1 LLVVDVA
8 AVEAA
13 LDGLRLGYAA
23 DGYSLQVEDVAD
35 GVVKVRIAAGP
46 NACEECLV
54 PKPIA
59 LGTIKGSLR
68 GLPITRV
75 EVAYPTDA

>member
-1 LLVVDVA
+1 MA
-8 AVEAA
+8 AVDAA
-13 LDGLRLGYAA
+13 LAGLRGGYAA
-23 DGYSLQVEDVAD
+23 DGYSLLVEGVSSD
-35 GVVKVRIAAGP
+35 GVVKVRISAGP

-54 PKPIA
+54 PKSIA
-59 LGTIKGSLR
+59 TGTIRGSLR

>member
-1 LLVVDVA
+1 LVDVA

-13 LDGLRLGYAA
+13 LAGLRIGYEA
-23 DGYSLQVEDVAD
+23 DGYSLLLESVSD

-59 LGTIKGSLR
+59 TGTIKGSLR
-68 GLPITRV
+68 GLPITDV
-75 EVAYPTDA
+75 EVTYPTDS

>member
-1 LLVVDVA
+1 LIDVA
-8 AVEAA
+8 AIEAA
-13 LDGLRLGYAA
+13 LSGLRIGYEA
-23 DGYSLQVEDVAD
+23 DGYSLQVEGVSSDR
-35 GVVKVRIAAGP
+35 VVKVRIAAGP

-59 LGTIKGSLR
+59 TGTIKGSLQ
-68 GLPITRV
+68 GLPVADV